1 MLKKTIKLL
10 YLALGITCTALGFI
24 GAFLPVLPTTP
35 FLLVA
40 LWAFSKSSPRLQ
52 HWLYNHPRYGKT
64 LQNWFEYGIISTKIK
79 TVAITAITFSIPTA
93 YLITRSALVLFI
105 HIPIVI
111 LTITYIYSRPSKI
124 GSDQQLNS
132 KKK

>member
-10 YLALGITCTALGFI
+10 YLGLGVTCTALGFI

-52 HWLYNHPRYGKT
+52 QWLYHHHRYGTT
-64 LQNWFEYGIISTKIK
+64 LQEWFEHGVISVRVKIIAT
-79 TVAITAITFSIPTA
+79 TAICLSIPTA
-93 YLITRSALVLFI
+93 YFITESKSLLLF
-105 HIPIVI
+105 HVPIVV
-111 LTITYIYSRPSKI
+111 LTVIYLYTRPSKI
-124 GSDQQLNS
+124 DASNI
-132 KKK
+132 

>member
-10 YLALGITCTALGFI
+10 YLSLGIISTALGFI

-52 HWLYNHPRYGKT
+52 NWLYHHPLYGKT
-64 LQNWFEYGIISTKIK
+64 LQNWFEYGVINTKVK
-79 TVAITAITFSIPTA
+79 VFAITAITFSVPTA
-93 YLITRSALVLFI
+93 YFITRSTLILFI
-105 HIPIVI
+105 HIPIV
-111 LTITYIYSRPSKI
+111 LATIIYLYSRPSNIEKETDI
-124 GSDQQLNS
+124 DQ
-132 KKK
+132 